1 MPELQETSNLPCD
14 TGSSREVLEREFGD
28 KPVDFS
34 LVHDDWNSNQGKFLP
49 HAVAVEKRAE
59 EVRQWLKA
67 RPEKEIVIVTHG
79 GFLHYFTGDWSD
91 SARFEG
97 TGWSNTEFRSYQ
109 FSDETGD
116 DTSLVETKASRDG
129 RRGTEKP
136 LSKTE
141 QMELRETTNKSW
153 ENNGYVQSKV

>member
-14 TGSSREVLEREFGD
+14 TGSSREVLEREFED

-34 LVHDDWNSNQGKFLP
+34 LVHDDWNSNEGKFLP

-97 TGWSNTEFRSYQ
+97 Q
-109 FSDETGD
+109 
-116 DTSLVETKASRDG
+116 
-129 RRGTEKP
+129 
-136 LSKTE
+136 
-141 QMELRETTNKSW
+141 LR
-153 ENNGYVQSKV
+153 VFH